1 VSKNRKPSHRGLAT
15 GGCGK
20 NPKPSCRGSVT
31 GALSKIT
38 AGGNGGGWSAV
49 ENMVVVV
56 VGRCVSK
63 RDVRKGA

>member
-1 VSKNRKPSHRGLAT
+1 MSKNRKPSHQGSAT

-20 NPKPSCRGSVT
+20 NPKPRWRGSVT

-38 AGGNGGGWSAV
+38 VGGNGGGWSAV